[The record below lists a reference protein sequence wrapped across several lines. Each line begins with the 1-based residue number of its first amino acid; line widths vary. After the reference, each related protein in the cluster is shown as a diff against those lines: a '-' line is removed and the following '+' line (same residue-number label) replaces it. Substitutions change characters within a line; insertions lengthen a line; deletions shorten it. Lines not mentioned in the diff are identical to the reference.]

1 MSVIGCSAD
10 VDRLVLRTV
19 EEESRYVF
27 RSKVVN
33 PKYEKG
39 LRRHG
44 FRGATEVL
52 KMFEYIFGWDATSD
66 VIGDWM
72 YTRLAE
78 YYIIDDEV
86 NSWIRECNPHAA
98 RDMIDVLMEA
108 YERGMWDAPEDV
120 LESLRERYLQAEE
133 LIEELSDS

>member
-1 MSVIGCSAD
+1 MNSAVEWASGGRKPMSVIGCSAD

-44 FRGATEVL
+44 FR
-52 KMFEYIFGWDATSD
+52 S
-66 VIGDWM
+66 
-72 YTRLAE
+72 
-78 YYIIDDEV
+78 
-86 NSWIRECNPHAA
+86 
-98 RDMIDVLMEA
+98 
-108 YERGMWDAPEDV
+108 
-120 LESLRERYLQAEE
+120 
-133 LIEELSDS
+133 